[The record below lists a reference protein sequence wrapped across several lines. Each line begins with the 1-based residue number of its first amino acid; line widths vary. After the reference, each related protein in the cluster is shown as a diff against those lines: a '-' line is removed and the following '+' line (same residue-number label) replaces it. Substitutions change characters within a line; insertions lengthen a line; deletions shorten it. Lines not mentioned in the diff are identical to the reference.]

1 MKKLILFTTFVCV
14 ALMLQAQK
22 DVTRFLGIP
31 VDGTKSEMIQKLKD
45 KGYVYNPESELLEGE
60 FNGRDVY
67 ICIVTNNRK
76 VWRIGVWDAHRVNET
91 QIRIRFNNLLQ
102 QFNNNKKYYSWP
114 DSVILKYTIPQDE
127 DISYEMSVNH
137 KSYEMAFYQK
147 DSYYLKLEMEL
158 DSLKNSKT
166 TSAEDVI
173 QLLQKQ
179 IEILE
184 EQKKQFEILK
194 EQFSRSMEN
203 LVWFTINEYNGE
215 YYICIFYDN
224 KYNKANGD
232 DL

>member
-1 MKKLILFTTFVCV
+1 MKKLILFTTFVFV
-14 ALMLQAQK
+14 ALMLQAQKK

-67 ICIVTNNRK
+67 IGIVTNNRK
-76 VWRIGVWDAHRVNET
+76 VWRIWVRDAHRVNET

-147 DSYYLKLEMEL
+147 DSYYLKLEMKL
-158 DSLKNSKT
+158 DSLERLEPSVDVMDQKT
-166 TSAEDVI
+166 
-173 QLLQKQ
+173 Q
-179 IEILE
+179 
-184 EQKKQFEILK
+184 ILK
-194 EQFSRSMEN
+194 EHISSLLLGETDN

-224 KYNKANGD
+224 EYNKANGE

>member
-1 MKKLILFTTFVCV
+1 MKKLILFTTFVFV
-14 ALMLQAQK
+14 ALMLQAQKK

-67 ICIVTNNRK
+67 IGIVTNNRK
-76 VWRIGVWDAHRVNET
+76 VWRIWVRDAHRVNET

-147 DSYYLKLEMEL
+147 DSYYLKLEMKL
-158 DSLKNSKT
+158 DSLERLEPSVDVRDQKT
-166 TSAEDVI
+166 
-173 QLLQKQ
+173 Q
-179 IEILE
+179 
-184 EQKKQFEILK
+184 ILK
-194 EQFSRSMEN
+194 EHISSLLLGETDN

-224 KYNKANGD
+224 EYNKANGE

>member
-14 ALMLQAQK
+14 AVMLQAQEK

-31 VDGTKSEMIQKLKD
+31 VDGTKSEMIRKLKD
-45 KGYVYNPESELLEGE
+45 KGFEYNPELEILEGE
-60 FNGRDVY
+60 FNGKDVRIY
-67 ICIVTNNRK
+67 IVTNNRK
-76 VWRIGVWDAHRVNET
+76 VWRIVVRDAHGVNET

-127 DISYEMSVNH
+127 DISYEMSVNN
-137 KSYEMAFYQK
+137 KSYKMAFSQK
-147 DSYYLKLEMEL
+147 DSYDLKLEMEL
-158 DSLKNSKT
+158 DSLKNSET

-173 QLLQKQ
+173 QLF
-179 IEILE
+179 
-184 EQKKQFEILK
+184 QKKMDILW
-194 EQFSRSMEN
+194 EQLSRSMEN
-203 LVWFTINEYNGE
+203 LVWFTINEYKGE

-224 KYNKANGD
+224 EYNKANGE